1 MPSIDKLCLPYE
13 NMARQLALLNAPRIM
28 KKVDKVLVLD
38 PTLYLV
44 NIADLTERLARIQY
58 STWISRFWIAREGA
72 SANNLIFLFQSRHI
86 ELRSLVEDWD
96 GRDNRIVQDGKVA
109 ETLAAALARFDTDMQ
124 RFRIL
129 KHRKVPVQ
137 HYDEYE
143 LNFFLQLGYLQFSQF
158 DWLKNE
164 VEAAYSS
171 ILVQLAL
178 EAYAED

>member
-1 MPSIDKLCLPYE
+1 
-13 NMARQLALLNAPRIM
+13 M
-28 KKVDKVLVLD
+28 KKAEKVLVLD

-44 NIADLTERLARIQY
+44 DIADSTERLVRIQN
-58 STWISRFWIAREGA
+58 STWMSRFWTVREGA
-72 SANNLIFLFQSRHI
+72 SANNLIFQFQSRHI
-86 ELRSLVEDWD
+86 ELRSLVDDFD

-124 RFRIL
+124 RFRTL

-143 LNFFLQLGYLQFSQF
+143 LSVFLQLGYLQFSQF

-171 ILVQLAL
+171 ILVR
-178 EAYAED
+178 